1 LTRVALRDL
10 RKEAVYGVVLHGKG
24 LSVQKNEE
32 CGVAAS
38 DYVKK
43 TCAHAWQRT
52 VLGHCLRV
60 LPVFGA
66 F

>member
-1 LTRVALRDL
+1 
-10 RKEAVYGVVLHGKG
+10 
-24 LSVQKNEE
+24 VQKNEE

-38 DYVKK
+38 DYVKN